1 MRVFPQITDPV
12 VLFSYFSIVVEISV
26 WSVLIFKTMET
37 DFRAEPWKSCD
48 GGR

>member
-26 WSVLIFKTMET
+26 WSVLIFKT
-37 DFRAEPWKSCD
+37 DGNRFSRRAGEEL
-48 GGR
+48 